1 MAKQGVRIIFRSEIY
16 IDVEGATTDEELKEK
31 ALAEFEELP
40 LFSADALDHYAD
52 FTEIMAIEAEDD
64 GREL

>member
-16 IDVEGATTDEELKEK
+16 IDVEGATSDEELKEK
-31 ALAEFEELP
+31 ALAEYDMLP
-40 LFSADALDHYAD
+40 IFSADALDHYAD
-52 FTEIMAIEAEDD
+52 VVETMSIEAEDD